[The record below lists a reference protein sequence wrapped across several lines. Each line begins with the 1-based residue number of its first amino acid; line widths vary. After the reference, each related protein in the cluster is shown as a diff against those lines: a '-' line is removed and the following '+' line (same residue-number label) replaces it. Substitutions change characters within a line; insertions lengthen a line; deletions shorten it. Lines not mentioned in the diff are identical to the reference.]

1 MSVAEVFLT
10 AGHAFQKLGDLA
22 MQLQMGP
29 SSIPT
34 EERWSENNVD
44 HLREALTR
52 FAHELDQIS
61 NNVQARTTKMIST
74 DIRRRHLMPQRPLA
88 SSISSL
94 KRQPAKLGPV
104 IVPKRLNVTRN
115 ARQYMPA
122 RLSTAPGTVS
132 QVIVPST
139 KTYPLTRATTSTFT
153 GQRQYVMSVPQA
165 GPSRAVPMMASGSR
179 VSGQPGAQY
188 MPARLSTTPG
198 AVSQVIVPSTK
209 TYPLTRATTSTF
221 TGQRQYVMSVPQA
234 GPSRAVPMMASG
246 SRVSGQPGAVHTQ
259 MSSMGSHQGPPA
271 LVPVMLEDQPPR
283 LEQRM

>member
-1 MSVAEVFLT
+1 MQNDLVDPSISPGATPHVAQHVTVPSQPMSGPLSQTPSTSNVEQEQPDPNRARKVAEVFLT

-34 EERWSENNVD
+34 EERWSENNVE

-88 SSISSL
+88 SSISAM

-104 IVPKRLNVTRN
+104 IVPKRLNVTRP
-115 ARQYMPA
+115 R
-122 RLSTAPGTVS
+122 
-132 QVIVPST
+132 
-139 KTYPLTRATTSTFT
+139 
-153 GQRQYVMSVPQA
+153 
-165 GPSRAVPMMASGSR
+165 
-179 VSGQPGAQY
+179 QY

-198 AVSQVIVPSTK
+198 ISQVVVPTTK
-209 TYPLTRATTSTF
+209 TYPMARAGTSTF
-221 TGQRQYVMSVPQA
+221 GGQHVEHGLTPGSSHFGASNAGRCTATFGSTNLIQA
-234 GPSRAVPMMASG
+234 CFG
-246 SRVSGQPGAVHTQ
+246 
-259 MSSMGSHQGPPA
+259 
-271 LVPVMLEDQPPR
+271 
-283 LEQRM
+283 